1 MWLIFGAAAVV
12 TAALNVIWT
21 LRRREAKWFCFASL
35 SFTAFTLCAFLSE
48 VRGWVMA
55 EDWSA
60 LMDVVPAVSGAFW
73 FLVIASVVIN
83 SIYLFKKY

>member
-1 MWLIFGAAAVV
+1 MWLIFGAAAIV

-21 LRRREAKWFCFASL
+21 LRRREAKWFCFVSL
-35 SFTAFTLCAFLSE
+35 SLTALTLCAFLSE

-83 SIYLFKKY
+83 SIYLFKK